1 MNQTWENGKKPSF
14 EPDFGPYGPNSGCQF
29 FFFFFQNSGSA
40 NSWSA
45 IIMYNIRKNN
55 DPILRKLS
63 DGPRDRQADG
73 QTDRWTRVISK
84 DAVRLKWAPKKL
96 KNCTNGRF
104 FFHDNFQYFSRF
116 LKIFTTFSII
126 FYKWPVFQ
134 VFQIFH
140 DLYEPW

>member
-1 MNQTWENGKKPSF
+1 MAQIQAAN
-14 EPDFGPYGPNSGCQF
+14 

-45 IIMYNIRKNN
+45 IIMYNVRKNN

-84 DAVRLKWAPKKL
+84 DAVRLK
-96 KNCTNGRF
+96 
-104 FFHDNFQYFSRF
+104 
-116 LKIFTTFSII
+116 
-126 FYKWPVFQ
+126 
-134 VFQIFH
+134 
-140 DLYEPW
+140 

>member
-1 MNQTWENGKKPSF
+1 MAKNLVLSLILAHMAQI
-14 EPDFGPYGPNSGCQF
+14 QAAI

-63 DGPRDRQADG
+63 DRPRDRQADG

-84 DAVRLKWAPKKL
+84 DAVRLK
-96 KNCTNGRF
+96 
-104 FFHDNFQYFSRF
+104 
-116 LKIFTTFSII
+116 
-126 FYKWPVFQ
+126 
-134 VFQIFH
+134 
-140 DLYEPW
+140 